1 MFGKSSF
8 INRVAK
14 NSRLEVGN
22 KPGVTRK
29 KQWIRVNEKIELLDT
44 PGVLWPKFESKE
56 VALNLSF
63 TGTIKDEILPIT
75 EVAYELLKFLIE
87 NYRENII
94 ERYKLTKQYIE
105 QTLNQDQAENINI
118 YEIMQEIGKKRG
130 CIISGGIVDDEK
142 TSKIILEDFR
152 SGKIGNITLEMV
164 K

>member
-1 MFGKSSF
+1 M
-8 INRVAK
+8 
-14 NSRLEVGN
+14 L
-22 KPGVTRK
+22 T
-29 KQWIRVNEKIELLDT
+29 
-44 PGVLWPKFESKE
+44 
-56 VALNLSF
+56 
-63 TGTIKDEILPIT
+63 
-75 EVAYELLKFLIE
+75 
-87 NYRENII
+87 YRENII